1 MFELLHWL
9 FASGAGAQ
17 LSTVVVS
24 VLISVLKKKIEWK
37 FNLKVNVVGWWIL
50 RVQVWVGQRVWESYT
65 ECWSR
70 KKQLRRTHLMWQQT
84 NNKKGLRDGKTC
96 QECQYLDSIFLS
108 LDRVKTVDRVDMQ
121 WCVSVTFT
129 SLNSNC
135 RHTNTLHCVCM
146 YTIWMI
152 CPLPVKISTRYLLV
166 EAGYDA
172 KKRHQV
178 KVDKSVQ
185 CTLLSTFTC
194 ALCLITQLPG
204 PLCLWQCPFL

>member
-1 MFELLHWL
+1 
-9 FASGAGAQ
+9 
-17 LSTVVVS
+17 
-24 VLISVLKKKIEWK
+24 
-37 FNLKVNVVGWWIL
+37 
-50 RVQVWVGQRVWESYT
+50 
-65 ECWSR
+65 
-70 KKQLRRTHLMWQQT
+70 MWQQT

-129 SLNSNC
+129 SLHSNC
-135 RHTNTLHCVCM
+135 RHTNTVHCVCM

-204 PLCLWQCPFL
+204 PCAFGNVHFCNSLSSWRDKMDFHSVTFTQVKKIVVTGVTKEKQHSKQNTK